1 MVNEPFF
8 IMTIFDLFYSYASSQ
23 PDFKLFNS
31 VKGQY
36 LNFDKGSLHFYF
48 YSDAS
53 VDPYY
58 FRIML
63 PVVEKITETNK
74 DSVERRCV
82 AATTSIKVGK
92 ALIIGDA
99 VWFSAEQFLYD
110 LNNPQYISL
119 LFDRLILVLQT
130 MLDNYNSNN

>member
-1 MVNEPFF
+1 
-8 IMTIFDLFYSYASSQ
+8 MTIFDAFYSYASSQ
-23 PDFKLFNS
+23 QDIILLNS

-36 LNFDKGSLHFYF
+36 LNFDKGNLHFYF

-53 VDPYY
+53 ADPYY

-63 PVVEKITETNK
+63 PVIERITETNR
-74 DSVERRCV
+74 SEVERRCV
-82 AATTSIKVGK
+82 AATTNIKVGK
-92 ALIIGDA
+92 ATIIGDA

-110 LNNPQYISL
+110 YTNTQYTSL
-119 LFDRLILVLQT
+119 LFDRLIIVLQT

>member
-1 MVNEPFF
+1 
-8 IMTIFDLFYSYASSQ
+8 MTIFDTFYSYASSQ
-23 PDFKLFNS
+23 QDIILLNS

-36 LNFDKGSLHFYF
+36 LNFDKGNLHFYF

-63 PVVEKITETNK
+63 PVIERITETNR
-74 DSVERRCV
+74 SEVERRCV
-82 AATTSIKVGK
+82 AATTNIKVGK
-92 ALIIGDA
+92 ATIIGDA

-110 LNNPQYISL
+110 YSNTQYTGL
-119 LFDRLILVLQT
+119 LFDRLIIVLQT
-130 MLDNYNSNN
+130 MLDNYNTIN